1 MRPPS
6 ILKEYHG
13 CVIALIF
20 GALSLTLLLV
30 CAVIGVD
37 RSAVTPNAFY
47 AIIGAG
53 VINLMCFCFLW
64 VRYVDKLKYI
74 DDG

>member
-1 MRPPS
+1 MSSPS
-6 ILKEYHG
+6 IFREYHG

-20 GALSLTLLLV
+20 GALSLILLLA

-37 RSAVTPNAFY
+37 RSAATPNAFY

-64 VRYVDKLKYI
+64 LRYGDKLKCI
-74 DDG
+74 DDD

>member
-1 MRPPS
+1 MSSPS
-6 ILKEYHG
+6 IFREYHG

-20 GALSLTLLLV
+20 G
-30 CAVIGVD
+30 VD
-37 RSAVTPNAFY
+37 RSAATPNAFY

-64 VRYVDKLKYI
+64 LRYGDKLKCI
-74 DDG
+74 DDD